1 MRSALITGIAFLLA
15 VALIPPAAQA
25 ATQVR
30 QVQVPMSD
38 VSGIPPNQASPGTL
52 TLDFVF
58 KNTRSNKKRFTPR
71 QLIKIDLSKVPLDCA
86 NGHTSSPGHS
96 KLLYTATFETK
107 IKLKKVPKPHPK
119 PGSLCLPLRSLQ
131 LSHLR
136 RHDRGHDRQI
146 QRRAQ
151 TKAAEVPGSSQHFGP
166 RRRPRPLGLHQL
178 SSHGRVMGWRSSG
191 CRLNGPPHYGAL
203 R

>member
-1 MRSALITGIAFLLA
+1 MRRAVITGIASLLA
-15 VALIPPAAQA
+15 VALLPPAAQS
-25 ATQVR
+25 ATQIR
-30 QVQVPMSD
+30 QVQVPMGD
-38 VSGIPPNQASPGTL
+38 VSGIPPNTASPGTL

-119 PGSLCLPLRSLQ
+119 PGSYAFRFAPYSFSTFNGTIQGTIDKSNTASKPRPLRSQ
-131 LSHLR
+131 GHL
-136 RHDRGHDRQI
+136 DILDLD
-146 QRRAQ
+146 AD
-151 TKAAEVPGSSQHFGP
+151 PGNPG
-166 RRRPRPLGLHQL
+166 RRRDGGAARGVSRDGPGA
-178 SSHGRVMGWRSSG
+178 VWETVSG
-191 CRLNGPPHYGAL
+191 
-203 R
+203 

>member
-71 QLIKIDLSKVPLDCA
+71 QLIKLDLSKVPLDCA

-119 PGSLCLPLRSLQ
+119 PGAYAFRFAPYSFPTFDGTIEGTIDKSNDAPKPRPLRSQ
-131 LSHLR
+131 GHLNIL
-136 RHDRGHDRQI
+136 DLDADPGHSDC
-146 QRRAQ
+146 
-151 TKAAEVPGSSQHFGP
+151 TNFPPTGGSWGGVP
-166 RRRPRPLGLHQL
+166 
-178 SSHGRVMGWRSSG
+178 VV
-191 CRLNGPPHYGAL
+191 AV
-203 R
+203 

>member
-1 MRSALITGIAFLLA
+1 MRRALVTGIASLLA
-15 VALIPPAAQA
+15 VALLSPAAQA
-25 ATQVR
+25 ATQIR

-38 VSGIPPNQASPGTL
+38 VSGIPPNKASPGTL

-119 PGSLCLPLRSLQ
+119 PGSYAFRFPPYSFPTFNGTIQGTIDRSNGAAKPRPLRSQ
-131 LSHLR
+131 GHLNIW
-136 RHDRGHDRQI
+136 DLDADPGHSDCTNFPPVGG
-146 QRRAQ
+146 AWGGFPV
-151 TKAAEVPGSSQHFGP
+151 VP
-166 RRRPRPLGLHQL
+166 
-178 SSHGRVMGWRSSG
+178 V
-191 CRLNGPPHYGAL
+191 
-203 R
+203 